1 MPGAGQCFGQ
11 PAIRAIHCIM
21 GARRGV
27 VGGNML
33 GIKKNLQRMEV
44 KIACSKV
51 QQEATMG
58 LMVDKL

>member
-1 MPGAGQCFGQ
+1 
-11 PAIRAIHCIM
+11 M